1 MNIRA
6 RLSPDETR
14 LRIMEVAEE
23 HFRRVGYAKT
33 AVADIA
39 DALGMSPANVYRFFD
54 SKSAIKDAICYRL
67 LKQEHAMIEE
77 IIASPEPA
85 AVRLERIIVAINTYN
100 RCQFVKE
107 KRLHDMV
114 EVAMAEN
121 WEAVQAHC
129 DKIKGYYADGDRR
142 RVSPAANSPS
152 SIRPRPPRA
161 FSCFAPVS
169 AIPTLIAQNN
179 DESAE
184 EIARR
189 AAALSCAP
197 FVPDPRFEGMIMRS
211 FRFLLP
217 IV

>member
-39 DALGMSPANVYRFFD
+39 DALGMSPANVYRFFE
-54 SKSAIKDAICYRL
+54 SKSAIRDAICYRL
-67 LKQEHAMIEE
+67 LEQEHAMIEE
-77 IIASPEPA
+77 IIASAAPA
-85 AVRLERIIVAINTYN
+85 AVRLERIILGINTYN

-121 WEAVQAHC
+121 WQAVQAHC
-129 DKIKGYYADGDRR
+129 DMIKGYYAQVIAEGIA
-142 RVSPAANSPS
+142 SGE
-152 SIRPRPPRA
+152 
-161 FSCFAPVS
+161 FAKLD
-169 AIPTLIAQNN
+169 PTETAEGLFLMCVGLCHPTIMAQNN
-179 DESAE
+179 DENAE
-184 EIARR
+184 TNSRR
-189 AAALSCAP
+189 AVTL
-197 FVPDPRFEGMIMRS
+197 ILRS
-211 FRFLLP
+211 LRR
-217 IV
+217 

>member
-1 MNIRA
+1 MMSDKNQKSSVVTKRVDHMNIRA

-39 DALGMSPANVYRFFD
+39 EALGMSSANVYRYFA

-85 AVRLERIIVAINTYN
+85 AVRLERIIIGINRYN

-121 WEAVQAHC
+121 WEAVKAHC
-129 DKIKGYYADGDRR
+129 DKIKGYYATVIAEG
-142 RVSPAANSPS
+142 VAAGE
-152 SIRPRPPRA
+152 
-161 FSCFAPVS
+161 FAPLDPV
-169 AIPTLIAQNN
+169 ATAEGMFLLCVGLCHPAMIAQNN
-179 DESAE
+179 DENAE
-184 EIARR
+184 SNARQ
-189 AAALSCAP
+189 AVAL
-197 FVPDPRFEGMIMRS
+197 VIRS
-211 FRFLLP
+211 LRP
-217 IV
+217 

>member
-1 MNIRA
+1 MNIRT

-14 LRIMEVAEE
+14 SRIMEVAEE

-39 DALGMSPANVYRFFD
+39 EALGMSPANVYRFFD

-67 LKQEHAMIEE
+67 LEQEHAMIEE

-85 AVRLERIIVAINTYN
+85 AVRLERIILAINTYN

-142 RVSPAANSPS
+142 GYRQRR
-152 SIRPRPPRA
+152 IRQARSGRRPPRA
-161 FSCFAPVS
+161 FFCFAPVS
-169 AIPTLIAQNN
+169 AT
-179 DESAE
+179 
-184 EIARR
+184 RR
-189 AAALSCAP
+189 
-197 FVPDPRFEGMIMRS
+197 
-211 FRFLLP
+211 
-217 IV
+217 